1 MRLNDIKKPDEYRL
15 PRHLA
20 RGPVAWMAC
29 NPVAANLL
37 MVILLVGGMM
47 MAARTYKDVF
57 PEFSLNIITITVS
70 YPGATPEEME
80 KSVTLAIEQAV
91 EGVEGIKETSAIISS
106 GFANIRVDLNDNI
119 DGNIALQEIKA
130 EIDRITTFP
139 QEAETPIVSLMSTRH
154 EVLTLLLTGSDD
166 MLILNYWANV
176 IRDEIAQ
183 APQISQVELEGT
195 RDSEIH
201 VEVSQD
207 SLRRYGLKLSD
218 VSLAISVSAL
228 DQGGGTLKTSGGD
241 ILMRMN
247 ERRDHASEFS
257 NIAIR
262 TNADGSRLL
271 LEDIA
276 TITEGF
282 EDINSWAEFNGQD
295 AIMISV
301 YKTEEQ
307 APVTV
312 VNAAMKIVEKFNVT
326 LPGDLN
332 LDVRNNSA
340 KTYDEREQ
348 LLKSNAITGVVL
360 VFLCLALFLRP
371 TLAFWVSLGIPV
383 SILGSFWFF
392 APFDLTINVM
402 SMFAFIV
409 TLGIVVDD
417 AIVVGENVS
426 AWQERGVHPLEAAI
440 RGVQEVGSPVIFSVL
455 TNIITFLPILFV
467 PGVMGKVW
475 SALPLVVIAVFTC
488 SLLESLFVLPAH
500 LAHAHKKDP
509 DSKNRIE
516 RLAIVQKLLKKQEN
530 FSKGFMYFVEYRFG
544 PFLNKVLDHRY
555 ITLTISISVLLCTA
569 AYVKSGRMG
578 FDLMPRTEA
587 DFAFA
592 EATLPAGAPE
602 SEVERVKMQLLNTAQ
617 KIIAENGGE
626 ELSTGIYSR
635 GHDTSITMRVFLVE
649 ADDRPISTTEFTT
662 KWRNEVGVIA
672 GVENLFMEADRGGP
686 GSGKALTVR
695 LSHRNT
701 DTLTLA
707 AQDVGNL
714 LSTYNGIGDIDAG
727 VSQTK
732 RQFDLKLLPV
742 AEQLGFTARDVAS
755 QVRAAFEGT
764 VALRQQREHNEVTV
778 RVLLPKEERKKMAT
792 FENLVLRSPSGQ
804 EVLLRDIVQ
813 VNDTRAD
820 SIIHHTDG
828 RRTASV
834 SASITPS
841 SATGLMMDTVST
853 IIMPDILARYP
864 GLVWEFGGRQTDM
877 RDSTNTMVYGLFMA
891 LLGIY
896 ALLAIPFKSYTQ
908 PLIVMMAI
916 PFGVVGAVFGHMVM
930 GYSLSIISLFGIV
943 ALSGV
948 VVNDSLVLIDFAN
961 ARLRD
966 GFTPYFAIRQ
976 ATIQRFRPILLTT
989 LTTFVGLMP
998 IIFETSRQ
1006 ARMMIPVALSLGFG
1020 ILFATAICLLII
1032 PSLYLAL
1039 DDIKKF
1045 VKSKI

>member
-1 MRLNDIKKPDEYRL
+1 MRISEIKKPDEYRL

-20 RGPVAWMAC
+20 RGPIAWMAC

-37 MVILLVGGMM
+37 MLILMVGGMM
-47 MAARTYKDVF
+47 MAARVTKDIF
-57 PEFSLNIITITVS
+57 PEFTLNIVTVS
-70 YPGATPEEME
+70 VSYLGATPQEME

-91 EGVEGIKETSAIISS
+91 ENIEGIKETSAVISS
-106 GFANIRVDLNDNI
+106 GFANVRVELEDNI
-119 DGNIALQEIKA
+119 DGNVALQEIKA

-139 QEAETPIVSLMSTRH
+139 QESETPVVSLMSTKRG
-154 EVLTLLLTGSDD
+154 VLTLLLTGSDD
-166 MLILNYWANV
+166 MLVLNYWANI
-176 IRDEIAQ
+176 IRDELSQ
-183 APQISQVELEGT
+183 APQISQVELEGI

-201 VEVSQD
+201 VEISQD
-207 SLRRYGLKLSD
+207 NLRRYGLKLSD
-218 VSLAISVSAL
+218 VALAISVSAL

-247 ERRDHASEFS
+247 ERRDYAAEFS

-271 LEDIA
+271 LDDIA
-276 TITEGF
+276 TISEGF
-282 EDINSWAEFNGQD
+282 EDIHSWAEFNGQ
-295 AIMISV
+295 AAVMISV
-301 YKTEEQ
+301 FKTEDQ
-307 APVTV
+307 APATV
-312 VNAAMKIVEKFNVT
+312 VNAAMSIVEKFNAS
-326 LPGDLN
+326 LPGNLN

-340 KTYDEREQ
+340 KIYQEREE
-348 LLKSNAITGVVL
+348 LLKSNAIMGVVL

-371 TLAFWVSLGIPV
+371 SLAFWVSLGIPV

-392 APFDLTINVM
+392 APFNLTVNII

-426 AWQERGVHPLEAAI
+426 AWQERGVHPLEAAV
-440 RGVQEVGSPVIFSVL
+440 RGVKEVSSPVIFSIL
-455 TNIITFLPILFV
+455 TNMLTFLPILFV
-467 PGVMGKVW
+467 PGVMGTIW

-500 LAHAHKKDP
+500 LAHALKKG
-509 DSKNRIE
+509 KNSENIIE
-516 RLAIVQKLLKKQEN
+516 KLAFVQYLLKKQEK

-555 ITLTISISVLLCTA
+555 ITLTISVAILLCTA

-578 FDLMPRTEA
+578 FDLMPRTES

-592 EATLPAGAPE
+592 EAALPAGAPD
-602 SEVERVKMQLLNTAQ
+602 SEVERVKMQLLNAAQ
-617 KIIAENGGE
+617 KIIAENGGK
-626 ELSTGIYSR
+626 ELSTGIYTR

-649 ADDRPISTTEFTT
+649 SDERPISTTEFTT
-662 KWRNEVGVIA
+662 KWRNEVGIIA
-672 GVENLFMEADRGGP
+672 GVENLFMQADSGGP

-701 DTLTLA
+701 DTLNIA
-707 AQDVGNL
+707 AQDVGNIL
-714 LSTYNGIGDIDAG
+714 NTYAGVGDIDTG
-727 VSQTK
+727 ISQTK
-732 RQFDLKLLPV
+732 RQFDLKLLPI
-742 AEQLGFTARDVAS
+742 AEQLGFTAREVAS

-764 VALRQQREHNEVTV
+764 IALRQQREHDEVTV
-778 RVLLPKEERKKMAT
+778 RVLLPKEERKKIAT
-792 FENLVLRSPSGQ
+792 FEDLILRSPSGQ

-820 SIIHHTDG
+820 SVIRHTNG

-834 SASITPS
+834 SASVTPS
-841 SATGLMMDTVST
+841 SATGLMMETVQT
-853 IIMPDILARYP
+853 TIMPDVLARYP
-864 GLVWEFGGRQTDM
+864 GLAWEFGGRQTDM
-877 RDSTNTMVYGLFMA
+877 RDSANTMIYGLLMA

-896 ALLAIPFKSYTQ
+896 ALLAIPFRSYTQ
-908 PLIVMMAI
+908 PLIIMMAI
-916 PFGVVGAVFGHMVM
+916 PFGVVGAIAGHVIM
-930 GYSLSIISLFGIV
+930 GYSLSVISLFGIV

-961 ARLRD
+961 TRLKE
-966 GFTPYFAIRQ
+966 GLTPYFSIRQ
-976 ATIQRFRPILLTT
+976 AAIQRFRPILLTT

-998 IIFETSRQ
+998 IMFETSRQ

-1020 ILFATAICLLII
+1020 ILFATAICLLIV

-1039 DDIKKF
+1039 DDIKKLI
-1045 VKSKI
+1045 KR